1 MTSLQPLI
9 AKIAKGQ
16 KTSKDLTW
24 EESKQAIRALIEGEA
39 TPVQVGAFLV
49 AMRIK
54 TESVTELAAFT
65 AAARHYVPPLA
76 VPPGL
81 PLVDLPTYAG
91 KQETFHAAV
100 GAAIVAAATGVAVIM
115 HGAEGVPERP
125 GTASLLSALSIPV
138 DVRPAQV
145 TEALTTKGFAYLDI
159 ALYHPPLSRFLDMR
173 DELGVRTLFH
183 PVARMLN
190 PARAA
195 SQVIGITH
203 PPYFE
208 KTAEALRM
216 LGCPRALILRGVE
229 GDPELSIAAMTP
241 VLELREERIAPLSI
255 KPKDVGLPLGSPRE
269 MAGFPREQ
277 RGREAEMLRRILRNE
292 LQGGQRD
299 WIVLNAA
306 MLLYAAGKGPSISSC
321 VPVAHQT
328 IESGA
333 AARKLAELV
342 TGGEPIAVGSIS
354 TGAALRGEG
363 RSS

>member
-1 MTSLQPLI
+1 MTSIQPLI

-24 EESKQAIRALIEGEA
+24 EEAKQAIRSLIEGEA

-65 AAARHYVPPLA
+65 AAARQYVQPLA
-76 VPPGL
+76 NPSGL

-91 KQETFHAAV
+91 KQDTFHASI
-100 GAAIVAAATGVAVIM
+100 GAAIVAAAAGVAVLM
-115 HGAEGVPERP
+115 HGAEEISERP
-125 GTASLLSALSIPV
+125 GTASLLMTLGIPV
-138 DVRPAQV
+138 DLRPPDVA
-145 TEALTTKGFAYLDI
+145 ERLAAKGFAYLDM
-159 ALYHPPLSRFLDMR
+159 ALYHPPIGRFLELR
-173 DELGVRTLFH
+173 NELGVRTLFH

-195 SQVIGITH
+195 SQVIGIQH

-208 KTAEALRM
+208 KTVEALRM
-216 LGCPRALILRGVE
+216 LGCPRALVLRGVE
-229 GDPELSIAAMTP
+229 GEPELSISSMTP
-241 VLELREERIAPLSI
+241 VLELHNDRITPLSMR
-255 KPKDVGLPLGSPRE
+255 PKDVGLPAGLQQE

-277 RGREAEMLRRILRNE
+277 RGREAELLRRILRNA
-292 LQGGQRD
+292 LRGGQRD

-306 MLLYAAGKGPSISSC
+306 MLLYAAGKGPSIASC

-333 AARKLAELV
+333 AARKLAEL
-342 TGGEPIAVGSIS
+342 THSNQLSAIS
-354 TGAALRGEG
+354 P
-363 RSS
+363 

>member
-1 MTSLQPLI
+1 MTNIQPLI

-24 EESKQAIRALIEGEA
+24 EEAKQAIRSLIEGEA

-54 TESVTELAAFT
+54 MESVTELAAFT
-65 AAARHYVPPLA
+65 AAARNYVPPLA
-76 VPPGL
+76 VPKGL

-100 GAAIVAAATGVAVIM
+100 GAAVVAAAAGVAVLM
-115 HGAEGVPERP
+115 HGAEGPPERP
-125 GTASLLSALSIPV
+125 GTAALLSTLGIPV
-138 DVRPAQV
+138 DVKPAQV
-145 TEALTTKGFAYLDI
+145 TQGLTAKGFAYLDM
-159 ALYHPPLSRFLDMR
+159 ALYHPPIGRFLGLR

-190 PARAA
+190 PARAT
-195 SQVIGITH
+195 SQVIGIQH

-241 VLELREERIAPLSI
+241 VLELRDERIAPLSI
-255 KPKDVGLPLGSPRE
+255 KPKDVGLPVGSPRE

-277 RGREAEMLRRILRNE
+277 REREAEMLRRIFQNE
-292 LQGGQRD
+292 LRGGQRD

-306 MLLYAAGKGPSISSC
+306 MLLYAAGKGPSIASC

-333 AARKLAELV
+333 AAKKLAEL
-342 TGGEPIAVGSIS
+342 AYSDQLSAIS
-354 TGAALRGEG
+354 H
-363 RSS
+363 

>member
-9 AKIAKGQ
+9 AKIAKGK

-24 EESKQAIRALIEGEA
+24 EEAKQAVRSLIEGEA
-39 TPVQVGAFLV
+39 TPIQVGAFLA

-65 AAARHYVPPLA
+65 AAARQYVPPLP
-76 VPPGL
+76 VPSGL

-91 KQETFHAAV
+91 KQETFHASV
-100 GAAIVAAATGVAVIM
+100 GASIVAAAAGVAVLM
-115 HGAEGVPERP
+115 HGAEGTPERP
-125 GTASLLSALSIPV
+125 GTAGLLSTMGIPV
-138 DVRPAQV
+138 DLKPSKVM
-145 TEALTTKGFAYLDI
+145 EGLITKGFAYLDM
-159 ALYHPPLSRFLDMR
+159 ALYHPPIGRFLELR
-173 DELGVRTLFH
+173 NELGVRTLFH

-190 PARAA
+190 PARAE

-229 GDPELSIAAMTP
+229 GDPELSITAMTT
-241 VLELREERIAPLSI
+241 VLELRDDRITPLAI
-255 KPKDVGLPLGSPRE
+255 KPKDVGLPLGFPRE

-277 RGREAEMLRRILRNE
+277 REREAELLRRIFRNE
-292 LQGGQRD
+292 LRGGQRD

-306 MLLYAAGKGPSISSC
+306 MLLYAAGKGPSIASC

-333 AARKLAELV
+333 AAKKLAELV
-342 TGGEPIAVGSIS
+342 SGGEPIAVGSVS
-354 TGAALRGEG
+354 AHAVVEQEG
-363 RSS
+363 H